1 MHASCNCFLRKE
13 ISSICIA
20 TKNIATEA
28 VIDVYENIA
37 FMQYLF
43 NLEGVIRCQVWNS
56 HLTFR
61 LNVNVHKIGGPNMF
75 PGERSGF

>member
-1 MHASCNCFLRKE
+1 MHCLSMGECIVYCNMHASCNCFLRKE

-37 FMQYLF
+37 FMHAILIQF
-43 NLEGVIRCQVWNS
+43 RGSDPVSGLE
-56 HLTFR
+56 FA
-61 LNVNVHKIGGPNMF
+61 PNI
-75 PGERSGF
+75 